1 MDSFD
6 LRLWDG
12 FAEAGGNI
20 AEPAIVDQI
29 TTDTRRIDSPN
40 SLFVALQG
48 QQSDG
53 HDFVEKASR
62 AGTRFALVKK
72 GWLPSGDIGPIQ
84 LLHVSNPLRAFQD
97 IAAAY
102 RMQMPCKVIA
112 ITGSYGKTM
121 VKDLLL
127 TMLSTTKKAVA
138 SPESFNSQIGVPLSL
153 LTISKDHE
161 IAIIEAGISL
171 KEEMD
176 ILKRI
181 IKPDYAIL
189 THLGKKHRTTL
200 GDMATVAD
208 EMLKLLQHP
217 DENGWVLIPKDPL
230 IQASLSKITSQ
241 PFYWDS
247 LYPELPHATA
257 LPVSEKLVIP
267 YRVDFPDHASYLGQM
282 TTGFYYYLD
291 LINMT
296 SKAAWKL
303 GIPYEAICSTLNNYA
318 PEPMRTEIWK
328 SSLGATFINDTYCS
342 DPQSVDLSL
351 RNLVKLSSPGR
362 KIFLFGG
369 LRGENPHLS
378 TDLKR
383 IGQAIGRSSINLL
396 ILHGNMDYT
405 GLIKEV
411 DRQSPLTQIIQAT
424 SFYNALEKYKQIL
437 HAEDAVLIKGAKKE
451 SLEKV
456 IEMFQDSVST
466 NQCIVNLAAIQEN
479 INSIRNRLPEGNRI
493 MVMVKAMAY
502 GTDDVRMAKFLN
514 SCGVDVL
521 GVSYVDEG
529 VALRRGGVTQS
540 IFVINAASY
549 EAAKIVKW
557 DLEVG
562 VDDIIMIETLAAE
575 AEKYDRVLKVHLHV
589 DTGMSRFGCR
599 PEDAISLAKIIHNCS
614 SLKLEGVMTHFA
626 CAENP
631 LEDEFTLKQAKM
643 LEDIIIQLKEVGIDP
658 PWKHAANSS
667 AAIRFHFPQFNLV
680 RLGLAVYGLS
690 ASPTTRNTL
699 ELRLAVSL
707 LSRIVGINRCK
718 TGDTISYGR
727 GYTVKK
733 DEQRIAVLPIGY
745 FDGLHRSYSGK
756 GHVMIRGQ
764 KAPMVGKICM
774 DFMMVDITDIPFAQV
789 GDPVLVFGED
799 EYGHYLSPEDLAIRG
814 DSIVYELITCLG
826 PRIQRL
832 FVYEEANN
840 KTHTS

>member
-6 LRLWDG
+6 LRLWEG
-12 FAEAGGNI
+12 FEEAGGNLS
-20 AEPAIVDQI
+20 EPAVVDLI
-29 TTDTRRIDSPN
+29 TTDSRRIDSPN

-48 QQSDG
+48 QSDG
-53 HDFVEKASR
+53 HDFVERASKVGAR
-62 AGTRFALVKK
+62 YALVKK
-72 GWLPSGDIGPIQ
+72 GWIPGSDLGPIQ
-84 LLHVSNPLRAFQD
+84 LLYVTNPLRAFQD

-112 ITGSYGKTM
+112 VTGSYGKTM

-127 TMLSTTKKAVA
+127 TMLSTAKKAVA

-153 LTISKDHE
+153 LTISKEHE

-171 KEEMD
+171 KDEMD

-181 IKPDYAIL
+181 IKPDYAIF
-189 THLGKKHRTTL
+189 THLGKKHHTTL
-200 GDMATVAD
+200 GNMATAAS
-208 EMLKLLQHP
+208 EMLKLLHHP
-217 DENGWVLIPKDPL
+217 QEGSWVLLPKDP
-230 IQASLSKITSQ
+230 IVQASLGKLNSE
-241 PFYWDS
+241 PFFWDTN
-247 LYPELPHATA
+247 YPDLPHATA

-267 YRVDFPDHASYLGQM
+267 YRVDFPNQSSYLGQM

-303 GIPYEAICSTLNNYA
+303 GIPYEGICSTLSNYN

-328 SSLGATFINDTYCS
+328 SSLGSTFINDTYCS
-342 DPQSVDLSL
+342 DPQSVDQSL

-362 KIFLFGG
+362 KVFLFGG
-369 LRGENPHLS
+369 LRGENSHTM

-383 IGQAIGRSSINLL
+383 IGQAIGRSSINIL
-396 ILHGNMDYT
+396 ILYGNHDYA
-405 GLIKEV
+405 GMIKEV
-411 DRQSPLTQIIQAT
+411 DKISPLTQILQVQNFT
-424 SFYNALEKYKQIL
+424 NALEKYKTIL
-437 HAEDAVLIKGAKKE
+437 QSEDAVLIKGSKKE

-479 INSIRNRLPEGNRI
+479 IESIRDRLPPGNRV

-502 GTDDVRMAKFLN
+502 GMDDIRIAKFLKT
-514 SCGVDVL
+514 CGVDIL

-540 IFVINAASY
+540 IFVINAACY
-549 EAAKIVKW
+549 EVAKIVKW

-562 VDDIIMIETLAAE
+562 VDDVTMIENLAAE

-599 PEDAISLAKIIHNCS
+599 PENAIGLAKMIHNCS
-614 SLKLEGVMTHFA
+614 SLKLEGLMTHFA

-631 LEDEFTLKQAKM
+631 AEDSFTLRQAQQ
-643 LEDIIIQLKEVGIDP
+643 LEEIILQLKEIGIDP

-667 AAIRFHFPQFNLV
+667 AAIRFSFPAFNMV

-690 ASPTTRNTL
+690 SSPATRNTL

-707 LSRIVGINRCK
+707 LSRIVGINHCK
-718 TGDTISYGR
+718 SGETISYGR
-727 GYTVKK
+727 GYMVKK
-733 DEQRIAVLPIGY
+733 EEQRIAVLPVGY
-745 FDGLHRSYSGK
+745 FDGLHRNYSGK
-756 GHVMIRGQ
+756 GFVMIRGQ

-774 DFMMVDITDIPFAQV
+774 DFMMVDITDIPFAQT
-789 GDPVLVFGED
+789 GDPVLIFGED
-799 EYGHYLSPEDLAIRG
+799 EYGHYLSPEDLALRG
-814 DSIVYELITCLG
+814 DSIVHELITCLG

-840 KTHTS
+840 KAHPS